1 MNAKALVVPLLA
13 LVGLAGYF
21 VLRSGG
27 EPDPAPLPAGHGS
40 AESGARPAGAADLAS
55 AQLNPA
61 TAPAAAAAG
70 SNERLEAPVGTGG
83 AANESVSVRGR
94 LVDRQGAPRAGVV
107 MALQTW
113 AGLDE
118 IELDGLPPFPA
129 GGRDRERDD
138 LPTCTSRADGT
149 FQIQL
154 AKNRSGQLELRAAD
168 LVFAKSEPVVQGKKG
183 DQDLGDVTVLRAAS
197 VQGLVQDER
206 GLPVAGVKV
215 AMVFGALG
223 FGGESSSMTKADGA
237 FTLGKLRAGKWT
249 LRTASG
255 KFLPT
260 VTEVEIAAE
269 EQRTGVV
276 LVVKPGR
283 AIAGQVVD
291 DRGVGVAAMKVGSKR
306 KEARGA
312 VDIERFS
319 PDEATTT
326 DQHGYFTLSGLAEA
340 TASVRAFG
348 PGHSSASAADVPVG
362 TGDLV
367 LRVERLGSVEG
378 VLVGADGTPIAGSRV
393 RAMAAGGLGDGLMVS
408 DDFVLDGPQGGEGTV
423 TAADG
428 SFKVASV
435 RPGTVTVSAQ
445 GDTHR
450 PARQAGVNVLPA
462 QVTKG
467 VRLVADRGA
476 SARLK
481 VVDDVGKP
489 VAGATVRAQRA
500 EDQVT
505 PMGGGT
511 FRARTIS
518 VEEHDGERVIG
529 NGNRLASATSDEQG
543 IAVLHGLPAAELSF
557 AATHA
562 DFAPATPVRL
572 TLPKAGTVESSLTM
586 RKPGLAEITVRGTDG
601 APQAGVDVKIEGDG
615 EGEGAAE
622 PKRLVSDAN
631 GLVRATGLAPGAYR
645 ALLTRVRGGSQVG
658 TAVFVLGDGNDAIAS
673 SAQLF
678 TVVAGQTTQVELRR
692 PILAKVHGVVTGA
705 DGPARGCVV
714 ELSGEDSL
722 GIDLPGFGGR
732 NATTNADGVY
742 EFADVEAGAYTL
754 QFGKPDQVVKARQ
767 ELTVP
772 PNTPDL
778 RQDLALRTGTLRVQV
793 VAEGSGEAVEKAEVE
808 IARAT
813 GPAVAG
819 APPRQERRV
828 MVMATLRGDAGG
840 DGAETTSM
848 TIGQQRAHTDEDGVA
863 VIEDVPVGDYTV
875 RIKHRKHAPLE
886 LQGKAVVERQV
897 TDLGRIELGAAGL
910 IRGKI
915 VGADGKAPRM
925 ALVSSRPVASENWSE
940 PTMAQSGSYRIQ
952 GLAAGKYK
960 VRAQSLGQAESGYS
974 PEVEVEVKPGETA
987 TADLQLPAK

>member
-21 VLRSGG
+21 VLRSGS
-27 EPDPAPLPAGHGS
+27 EPDPAPIPAQHGS
-40 AESGARPAGAADLAS
+40 GEGGARPAGAADLAS
-55 AQLNPA
+55 GTINPA
-61 TAPAAAAAG
+61 TAPGAATAG
-70 SNERLEAPVGTGG
+70 SNERLEAPGGVGG
-83 AANESVSVRGR
+83 AASESVSVRGR

-107 MALQTW
+107 MAMQTW

-129 GGRDRERDD
+129 GGRDRDRDD
-138 LPTCTSRADGT
+138 LPTCTTRADGT

-168 LVFAKSEPVVQGKKG
+168 LVFAKNEPTVQGKKG
-183 DQDLGDVTVLRAAS
+183 DQDLGDITVLRAAS

-215 AMVFGALG
+215 AMVYGAFG
-223 FGGESSSMTKADGA
+223 FGTESSSTTKADGA
-237 FTLGKLRAGKWT
+237 FTLGKLRAGKWS

-260 VTEVEIAAE
+260 VAEVEIAAE

-393 RAMAAGGLGDGLMVS
+393 RAAAAGGLGDGLMIS
-408 DDFVLDGPQGGEGTV
+408 DDLVLDGPQGNEGTV

-428 SFKVASV
+428 TFKLASV

-445 GDTHR
+445 GETHR
-450 PARQAGVNVLPA
+450 PARQAGVNVVPA

-481 VVDDVGKP
+481 VVDDAGKP
-489 VAGATVRAQRA
+489 VAGAVVKAQRA
-500 EDQVT
+500 ENQVT
-505 PMGGGT
+505 PMGGAT
-511 FRARTIS
+511 FQARAIS
-518 VEEHDGERVIG
+518 VEEHDGEMVIG
-529 NGNRLASATSDEQG
+529 SGNRLASATSDEQG
-543 IAVLHGLPAAELSF
+543 IATLHGLPAGELSF
-557 AATHA
+557 GATHT

-615 EGEGAAE
+615 EGAAE

-645 ALLTRVRGGSQVG
+645 ALLTRVRGGSQIG
-658 TAVFVLGDGNDAIAS
+658 TAVFVLGDGDDAIAS
-673 SAQLF
+673 SAQPF
-678 TVVAGQTTQVELRR
+678 TVLAGQTTQVELRR
-692 PILAKVHGVVTGA
+692 PILTKVHGLVTGA
-705 DGPARGCVV
+705 DGPVRGCVV
-714 ELSGEDSL
+714 ELSGEDSPGL
-722 GIDLPGFGGR
+722 DLPGFGGR

-767 ELTVP
+767 EFTVP
-772 PNTPDL
+772 PNTPEL
-778 RQDLALRTGTLRVQV
+778 RLDLALRTGTLRVQV
-793 VAEGSGEAVEKAEVE
+793 VAQGSGEAVEKAEVE

-875 RIKHRKHAPLE
+875 RIKHRKHSPLE

-897 TDLGRIELGAAGL
+897 TDLGRIELGAAGQ

-915 VGADGKAPRM
+915 VGADGKPPRM
-925 ALVSSRPVASENWSE
+925 ALVSSRPAERQDWSE
-940 PTMAQSGSYRIQ
+940 PTMAQSGNYRLQ
-952 GLAAGKYK
+952 GLAAGRYM